1 MNKNNQ
7 SWFRKRGYL
16 HFDSPIS
23 IQRAESIVKSPER
36 VSKHSFYP
44 LINYDVDSFKV
55 FKNSNGLIE
64 KKEKKRPIAYA
75 SHVDSHIYCN
85 PPEKSQQLFIENSI
99 KINSRSFLCV
109 NQNSLIARYW
119 RSSNKMKMVC
129 PFQSSVESMA

>member
-1 MNKNNQ
+1 TCMFIIINEGLQMNKNLITNLLKLDEQ
-7 SWFRKRGYL
+7 L
-16 HFDSPIS
+16 HQIKEAGIALDTIS
-23 IQRAESIVKSPER
+23 R
-36 VSKHSFYP
+36 
-44 LINYDVDSFKV
+44 
-55 FKNSNGLIE
+55 
-64 KKEKKRPIAYA
+64 
-75 SHVDSHIYCN
+75 CN